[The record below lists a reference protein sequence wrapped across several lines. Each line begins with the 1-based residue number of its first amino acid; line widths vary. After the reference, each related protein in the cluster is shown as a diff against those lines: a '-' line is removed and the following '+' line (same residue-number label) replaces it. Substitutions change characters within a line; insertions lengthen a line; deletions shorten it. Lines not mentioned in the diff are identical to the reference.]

1 MDDLKRIGIGII
13 GCGSI
18 AKKVHVPCFIRTP
31 ECQLIGLADSNLER
45 AKELALKYNIAH
57 VFNDYHELLE
67 SDDVDAV
74 SVCTPPATHCQIVV
88 DACNAN
94 KHVLCEKPIA
104 LSLEEAD
111 QMINAAKKSEVVLA
125 VGHQFRFMRN
135 VQKAAELLRK
145 KTIGR
150 ILTCYGEMVGGGPFF
165 DWKTSSNYYL
175 KAESGIDV
183 LFNYGTHI
191 IDLFN
196 FFFKK
201 ASSVSG
207 FIKQR
212 RIRNVV
218 VGDRAI
224 ITIEYENDILAT
236 LNTSYTAFRDP
247 DRGVIDIYGVDGKLS
262 ISLRS
267 PILGLYKKGS
277 LLSKLHGTR
286 ELVCGKKDF
295 LLPYQREIR
304 NFVESIANHIEP
316 YVTGLDGRFALEIA
330 LAAYRSYRS
339 QRTLTLPLNTH
350 GGAVS
355 NAMQPHTLANRSNG
369 V

>member
-18 AKKVHVPCFIRTP
+18 AKKVHIPCFTRTP
-31 ECQLIGLADSNLER
+31 ECQLIGLADTNLER
-45 AKELALKYNIAH
+45 AKELALKYNVEH
-57 VFNDYHELLE
+57 VFNNYQELLKC
-67 SDDVDAV
+67 DNVDAV

-111 QMINAAKKSEVVLA
+111 RMIEAAKKSEVVLA

-135 VQKAAELLRK
+135 VEKARELLRK
-145 KTIGR
+145 KVIGK
-150 ILTCYGEMVGGGPFF
+150 ILTCYGELVGGGPFF
-165 DWKTSSNYYL
+165 EWKTSSNYYL
-175 KAESGIDV
+175 KTGVGIDV

-201 ASSVSG
+201 ALRVSG
-207 FIKQR
+207 FVKQR

-224 ITIEYENDILAT
+224 ITIEYEDDILAT
-236 LNTSYTAFRDP
+236 LNTAYTAAPDP
-247 DRGVIDIYGVDGKLS
+247 DRGVIDIYGVNGKLS
-262 ISLRS
+262 VHLRR
-267 PILGLYKKGS
+267 PLLNLYKKGS
-277 LLSKLHGTR
+277 LMSKLHGTR

-304 NFVESIANHIEP
+304 NFVESIANHAEP
-316 YVTGLDGRFALEIA
+316 YVTGVDGRYALEIA
-330 LAAYRSYRS
+330 LVAYHSYIS
-339 QRTLTLPLNTH
+339 QRTLTLPLNTQ
-350 GGAVS
+350 VIS
-355 NAMQPHTLANRSNG
+355 YRKEPYTLANHSND